1 MSDPL
6 KDLKK
11 AMDKTVFL
19 DLKFSKKQR
28 EIILKSAD
36 DDVEKSI
43 EIVLLKSLE
52 EGSKPGFEI
61 YSYIQNDIAR
71 EGLKEREGR
80 LYVILHRLAQKRFI
94 SSTWI
99 EEEKIYHLEKKGRR
113 LLAEWSKAKSKAER
127 RSLILEV
134 GGGWA

>member
-80 LYVILHRLAQKRFI
+80 LYVILHRLEQKRFI
-94 SSTWI
+94 GSTWL
-99 EEEKIYHLEKKGRR
+99 EEEKVYHLEKKGRN
-113 LLAEWSKAKSKAER
+113 LLAEWNKAKSGSKR
-127 RSLILEV
+127 RTLILEV
-134 GGGWA
+134 GGGLA